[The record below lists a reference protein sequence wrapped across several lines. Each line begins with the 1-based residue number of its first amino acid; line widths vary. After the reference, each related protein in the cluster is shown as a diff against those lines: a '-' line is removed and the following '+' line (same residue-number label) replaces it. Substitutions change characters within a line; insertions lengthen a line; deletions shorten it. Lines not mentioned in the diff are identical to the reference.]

1 MFNKSKV
8 KKYLIKTKK
17 MLKLEEKLNDAL
29 NDISP
34 DFGGYNNEI
43 ANDLIINML
52 KDITHDEDDWIG
64 YYIYELDWGEK
75 YEDGIITDEFG
86 DIVRLKT
93 YDDLINL
100 LEENWSD

>member
-8 KKYLIKTKK
+8 KKYLIETRK
-17 MLKLEEKLNDAL
+17 MLKLEERLDSVL

-34 DFGGYNNEI
+34 DFGGYHNEI
-43 ANDLIINML
+43 ANDLIIDML
-52 KDITHDEDDWIG
+52 RDITHDESDWIG

-75 YEDGIITDEFG
+75 YKDGMITDEFG
-86 DIVRLKT
+86 SIVPLRT

-100 LEENWSD
+100 LEENWGD

>member
-17 MLKLEEKLNDAL
+17 MLKLEERLDGAL

-34 DFGGYNNEI
+34 DFGGYHNEI
-43 ANDLIINML
+43 ANNLVIDML

-64 YYIYELDWGEK
+64 YYIYELDWGEEYK
-75 YEDGIITDEFG
+75 DGMIIDKSG
-86 DIVRLKT
+86 KNISLKT